1 MSLIARSE
9 QGEDQYVKRVNGF
22 CYDCRPTI
30 MRPLSWY
37 CERHLVAGFANTRAA
52 RRNCNCD
59 FVTVQISAGSSD
71 VLDSGTVNIAGEL
84 CGTHSAQR
92 HSHEDFGPCPE
103 NKNLLMAQH
112 TLQSDDMLARSRVS
126 TLVGHTFA

>member
-37 CERHLVAGFANTRAA
+37 CERHLGAGFANTRAA

-59 FVTVQISAGSSD
+59 FVTVGHRVFLKARHF
-71 VLDSGTVNIAGEL
+71 IAKGQEIYVFYKL
-84 CGTHSAQR
+84 S
-92 HSHEDFGPCPE
+92 
-103 NKNLLMAQH
+103 
-112 TLQSDDMLARSRVS
+112 
-126 TLVGHTFA
+126 